1 MASDKFD
8 LLRTMRVV
16 EDYPQKGVS
25 FKDITTML
33 LDDSALH
40 RTIKALAD
48 HFREAKVTKVCGLES
63 RGFMFGVAVAYELG
77 VGFIPARKAGKLPCE
92 VVSEDYTLE
101 YGTNTLEMHKDAV
114 TSGDNV
120 LIIDDLIATG
130 GSARA
135 AANLVERLG
144 GKVAGLGF
152 VIELEGLNGRQQ
164 LKDYDV
170 YSLII
175 YQLGDTEPEGIIGKA
190 RSSR

>member
-8 LLRTMRVV
+8 LLRTMRVI
-16 EDYPQKGVS
+16 EDYPQKGIS
-25 FKDITTML
+25 FKDITTLL
-33 LDDSALH
+33 LDGSALQ

-48 HFREAKVTKVCGLES
+48 HFRAAHVTKVCGLES
-63 RGFMFGVAVAYELG
+63 RGFIFGTAVACELG
-77 VGFIPARKAGKLPCE
+77 VGFVPVRKPGKLPCE

-101 YGTNTLEMHKDAV
+101 YGSNTLEIHKDAV
-114 TSGDNV
+114 NSGDRV

-144 GKVAGLGF
+144 GQVVGLGF
-152 VIELEGLNGRQQ
+152 VMELEGLNGRAQ
-164 LKDYDV
+164 LQDYDV

-175 YQLGDTEPEGIIGKA
+175 D
-190 RSSR
+190 